1 MCSDGAKARGV
12 TVASEGRAE
21 PRLEAHRAE
30 EEVLTGEGKTEEQQD
45 VQFGRTGGTRT
56 RKKMPPKKICIVG
69 SGNWWAFFITILD
82 DYLLEKKNVL
92 CSLTMEINA
101 NCTRYLKIKSHARSM

>member
-1 MCSDGAKARGV
+1 MKMLKASVSHVLRRLVVCYRDGAKARGV

-69 SGNWWAFFITILD
+69 SGNW
-82 DYLLEKKNVL
+82 
-92 CSLTMEINA
+92 
-101 NCTRYLKIKSHARSM
+101 